1 MKALIALGLVAAAIM
16 LALAPAISTI
26 YSEAYPAER
35 VKRSALAACAR
46 DEPDFNRLFADERAR
61 CYQRFRQVAPPETPL
76 VPRRLQL
83 AGATS

>member
-1 MKALIALGLVAAAIM
+1 MKTLVALGLMVAAIL
-16 LALAPAISTI
+16 LALAPAVSTI
-26 YSEAYPAER
+26 YSEAYPAEP

-61 CYQRFRQVAPPETPL
+61 CYQRFRQSAPPETPL

-83 AGATS
+83 AAAAS

>member
-1 MKALIALGLVAAAIM
+1 MKALVALGLVTGSLL

-26 YSEAYPAER
+26 YCEAYPAEPA
-35 VKRSALAACAR
+35 KRSALAACAR

-61 CYQRFRQVAPPETPL
+61 CYQRFRQSPPPETPL

-83 AGATS
+83 AAAAP